1 MIEAKFTLEAK
12 DGLARAG
19 KITTTRGE
27 ISTPVFMPVG
37 TYASVKSVSPK
48 DLKELNAQI
57 ILSNTF
63 HLMLRPGMEIIKKH
77 GSLHRFMNW
86 DKPILTDSGGF
97 QIYSLGANA
106 KVDEE
111 GAHFK
116 SPVNGDKV
124 FLSPEQSIEVQK
136 ILGADLVM
144 CFDECTPYS
153 HDESMVRRSMELS
166 MRWALRSKEAFG
178 ANPGALFGIVQGG
191 MFPDMREESAKFLV
205 NLGFSGY
212 AIGGLSVGESKKE
225 MELMT
230 RHTTAYLP
238 EDKPRYLMGVGSP
251 SDLVRAVDSGVD
263 MFDCVL
269 PTRNAR
275 NGHLFTHNGVV
286 RIRNAVNRCSLGPI
300 DEDCKCYTCKHFSKS
315 YLHHLDR
322 CNEML
327 GAQLQT
333 IHNLYFYLEL
343 MQKMRASI
351 IAGSF
356 LEFKSKLISAYR

>member
-1 MIEAKFTLEAK
+1 MSEAKFKLEAK

-19 KITTTRGE
+19 RITTARGD

-37 TYASVKSVSPK
+37 TYASVKSISPK
-48 DLKELNAQI
+48 DLEEMRAQI

-63 HLMLRPGMEIIKKH
+63 HLMLRPGVEVIKKH
-77 GSLHRFMNW
+77 GTLHDFMNW
-86 DKPILTDSGGF
+86 NKPILTDSGGF
-97 QIYSLGANA
+97 QIYSLGVNA
-106 KVDEE
+106 KVDED
-111 GAHFK
+111 GAHLK

-124 FLSPEQSIEVQK
+124 FLSPEQSIEVQR
-136 ILGADLVM
+136 ILGSDLVM

-153 HDESMVRRSMELS
+153 QDKTKVSRSMELS
-166 MRWALRSKEAFG
+166 MRWAVRSKEAFG
-178 ANPGALFGIVQGG
+178 ENPGALFGIVQGG
-191 MFPDMREESAKFLV
+191 MFPDMREESANFLV

-230 RHTTAYLP
+230 RHTTAFLP

-251 SDLVRAVDSGVD
+251 TDLVRAVDSGVD

-286 RIRNAVNRCSLGPI
+286 KIRNAANRYSLNPI
-300 DEDCKCYTCKHFSKS
+300 DEECKCYACEHFSRA

-333 IHNLYFYLEL
+333 IHNLHFYLEL
-343 MQKMRASI
+343 MEKMRSSI
-351 IAGSF
+351 ISGSF
-356 LEFKSKLISAYR
+356 REFKSQLISVYG

>member
-1 MIEAKFTLEAK
+1 MIEAKFKLEAK

-48 DLKELNAQI
+48 DLEELNAQI

-63 HLMLRPGMEIIKKH
+63 HLMLRPGVEVIKKH

-136 ILGADLVM
+136 ILG
-144 CFDECTPYS
+144 S
-153 HDESMVRRSMELS
+153 ELS
-166 MRWALRSKEAFG
+166 NVF
-178 ANPGALFGIVQGG
+178 
-191 MFPDMREESAKFLV
+191 
-205 NLGFSGY
+205 
-212 AIGGLSVGESKKE
+212 
-225 MELMT
+225 
-230 RHTTAYLP
+230 
-238 EDKPRYLMGVGSP
+238 
-251 SDLVRAVDSGVD
+251 
-263 MFDCVL
+263 
-269 PTRNAR
+269 
-275 NGHLFTHNGVV
+275 
-286 RIRNAVNRCSLGPI
+286 
-300 DEDCKCYTCKHFSKS
+300 
-315 YLHHLDR
+315 
-322 CNEML
+322 
-327 GAQLQT
+327 
-333 IHNLYFYLEL
+333 
-343 MQKMRASI
+343 
-351 IAGSF
+351 
-356 LEFKSKLISAYR
+356 

>member
-1 MIEAKFTLEAK
+1 
-12 DGLARAG
+12 
-19 KITTTRGE
+19 
-27 ISTPVFMPVG
+27 
-37 TYASVKSVSPK
+37 
-48 DLKELNAQI
+48 
-57 ILSNTF
+57 
-63 HLMLRPGMEIIKKH
+63 
-77 GSLHRFMNW
+77 
-86 DKPILTDSGGF
+86 
-97 QIYSLGANA
+97 
-106 KVDEE
+106 
-111 GAHFK
+111 
-116 SPVNGDKV
+116 
-124 FLSPEQSIEVQK
+124 
-136 ILGADLVM
+136 M

-153 HDESMVRRSMELS
+153 QDKTKVRRSMELS
-166 MRWALRSKEAFG
+166 MRWAVRSKEAFG
-178 ANPGALFGIVQGG
+178 ENPGALFGIVQGG
-191 MFPDMREESAKFLV
+191 MFPDMREESANFLV

-230 RHTTAYLP
+230 RHTTAFLP

-275 NGHLFTHNGVV
+275 NGHLFTQNGVV
-286 RIRNAVNRCSLGPI
+286 RIRNAANRYSLNPI
-300 DEDCKCYTCKHFSKS
+300 DKDCKCYTCEHFSKS

-333 IHNLYFYLEL
+333 IHNLHFYLEL
-343 MQKMRASI
+343 MEKMRASI

-356 LEFKSKLISAYR
+356 IEFKSKLISVYG

>member
-1 MIEAKFTLEAK
+1 MIETKFELEAK
-12 DGLARAG
+12 DGVARAG
-19 KITTTRGE
+19 KLTTTRGD

-48 DLKELNAQI
+48 DLEELNTQI

-63 HLMLRPGMEIIKKH
+63 HLMLRPGVEVIKKH
-77 GSLHRFMNW
+77 GSLHHFINW

-111 GAHFK
+111 GAYFK

-124 FLSPEQSIEVQK
+124 FLSPEQSIEVQR
-136 ILGADLVM
+136 ILGSDLVM

-153 HDESMVRRSMELS
+153 QDEAMVRRSMELS
-166 MRWALRSKEAFG
+166 MRWAVRSKEAFG
-178 ANPGALFGIVQGG
+178 VNPGGLFGIVQGG
-191 MFPDMREESAKFLV
+191 MFSDMREESAKFLV
-205 NLGFSGY
+205 KLGFSGY

-225 MELMT
+225 MELIT
-230 RHTTAYLP
+230 RHTTSYLP

-275 NGHLFTHNGVV
+275 NGYLFTHNGVV
-286 RIRNAVNRCSLGPI
+286 RIRNASHRYSLNPI
-300 DEDCKCYTCKHFSKS
+300 DEDCKCYTCNHFSRS

-327 GAQLQT
+327 GAQLQS
-333 IHNLYFYLEL
+333 IHNLHFYLEL
-343 MQKMRASI
+343 MQKMRTSI

-356 LEFKSKLISAYR
+356 QELKSQLISVYG